1 MLSEEQLRKSLP
13 VSGLGQ
19 PFYYVESAGSTNDMA
34 ASLAREGASHGTLV
48 IAESQTAGRG
58 RAGKRWITPM
68 RSALAFSLV
77 IRSGPMTTEELGGL
91 VVLGALGVTEAL
103 KGFAIEP
110 EIKWPN
116 DVIVGEKKIAGVLVE
131 ASWLGDEL
139 EYAILGIG
147 VNIHPESVPKSEELD
162 FPATCADA
170 EAGAHCDRIKAL
182 TAILESIGSWL
193 PLVGSDEIVREW
205 EKNLAYRDCIV
216 TLVGPDLKLTGEIV
230 GLSPEGQLRIK
241 LEDENVISVHGG
253 DVHLRSIDSG
263 LN

>member
-1 MLSEEQLRKSLP
+1 MLSEVRLRKSLP

-19 PFYYVESAGSTNDMA
+19 PFLYVERVGSTKDLA
-34 ASLAREGASHGTLV
+34 AYHAKEGETHGTLV
-48 IAESQTAGRG
+48 IADSQMAGRG
-58 RAGKRWITPM
+58 RAGKRWITPK

-77 IRSGPMTTEELGGL
+77 IRPGSMTAEELGGL
-91 VVLGALGVTEAL
+91 VVLGALGVVEAL
-103 KGFAIEP
+103 KSLAIEP

-116 DVIVGEKKIAGVLVE
+116 DVIVAGKKIAGVLVE

-147 VNIHPESVPKSEELD
+147 VNIHPESVPKSEDLD
-162 FPATCADA
+162 FPATCADE
-170 EAGAHCDRIKAL
+170 EAGAHCDRTETL

-193 PLVGSDEIVREW
+193 PLVGSDEMVREW

-216 TLVGPDLKLTGEIV
+216 TLEGPGLNFTGEIA

-241 LEDENVISVHGG
+241 LEDEKVISVRGG
-253 DVHLRSIDSG
+253 EVHLMPIDSG

>member
-1 MLSEEQLRKSLP
+1 MLSEEHLRKSLP

-19 PFYYVESAGSTNDMA
+19 PFHYVERVGSTNDMA
-34 ASLAREGASHGTLV
+34 ASLANDGAPHGTLV
-48 IAESQTAGRG
+48 IANSQRAGRG

-77 IRSGPMTTEELGGL
+77 IRLGPMTTEELGGL
-91 VVLGALGVTEAL
+91 VVLGALGVVEAL
-103 KGFAIEP
+103 KVFAIEP

-116 DVIVGEKKIAGVLVE
+116 DVVVAGKKIAGVLVE

-147 VNIHPESVPKSEELD
+147 VNIHPGSVPKSEYLD
-162 FPATCADA
+162 FPATCADG
-170 EAGAHCDRIKAL
+170 EAGAHCDRTEVL
-182 TAILESIGSWL
+182 TAILKSIGSWL
-193 PLVGSDEIVREW
+193 PLVGSDEMVREW

-216 TLVGPDLKLTGEIV
+216 TLEGPGLNFTGEIA

-241 LEDENVISVHGG
+241 LEDEKVILIHGG